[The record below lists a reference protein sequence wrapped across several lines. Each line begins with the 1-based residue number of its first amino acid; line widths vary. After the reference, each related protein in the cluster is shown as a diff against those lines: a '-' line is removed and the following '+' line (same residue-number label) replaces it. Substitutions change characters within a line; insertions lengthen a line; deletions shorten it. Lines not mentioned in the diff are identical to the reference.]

1 MIKAEVKSS
10 TGEQARR
17 RSGRLLRDSGEVQK
31 VVKRPQPKVTNM
43 EVNEIATRKRRRGTA
58 AVAVDSEV
66 ETKRSKEEE
75 SNDSV
80 IEEKEEEKET
90 EQKPSKYGE

>member
-17 RSGRLLRDSGEVQK
+17 RSGRLLRDSGGVRKAAAKSHQ
-31 VVKRPQPKVTNM
+31 QVTNM
-43 EVNEIATRKRRRGTA
+43 EVNEIVTRKRRRGTA

-80 IEEKEEEKET
+80 IEEKEEEKEP
-90 EQKPSKYGE
+90 EQKPSKYGK

>member
-1 MIKAEVKSS
+1 MAKAEVKSS
-10 TGEQARR
+10 TGERARR
-17 RSGRLLRDSGEVQK
+17 RSGRLLRGSGEVRKAAAKSQ
-31 VVKRPQPKVTNM
+31 QQVTNM

-75 SNDSV
+75 SNDSAF
-80 IEEKEEEKET
+80 EEKEEKEP
-90 EQKPSKYGE
+90 EQKPSKYGK